1 MPGGVR
7 PEVMKPL
14 RDAPNRAELRYLAAV
29 WLAEGGGAAVIKHL
43 NDAGEGEEEDGAE
56 EG

>member
-1 MPGGVR
+1 MRVVSSR
-7 PEVMKPL
+7 KVTVARL
-14 RDAPNRAELRYLAAV
+14 LARYLAAV
-29 WLAEGGGAAVIKHL
+29 WLAEGGGAAAIKHF